1 MTIPSSGAISLNQL
15 HIEAGGSSGSQVSM
29 NDTDVRD
36 MVLAAS
42 STQNSFNTYYGY
54 GIAYFTTRCFSFLEK
69 H

>member
-42 STQNSFNTYYGY
+42 STQNSFNTYYKT
-54 GIAYFTTRCFSFLEK
+54 FKETKSF
-69 H
+69 